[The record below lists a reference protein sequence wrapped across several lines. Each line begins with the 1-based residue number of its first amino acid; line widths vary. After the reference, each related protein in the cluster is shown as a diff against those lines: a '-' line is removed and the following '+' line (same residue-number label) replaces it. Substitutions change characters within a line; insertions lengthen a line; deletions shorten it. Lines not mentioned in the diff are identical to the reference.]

1 MIATARTRP
10 RRHRGIVQSSIRLR
24 GFARIQVGERDAG
37 GHLKIVGDSGWV
49 KNTIT
54 NNGRDQYIAA
64 TVGAVSGSKLVSHLQ
79 LATQSTAVD
88 AASTALVGETR
99 VRKALTASTLV
110 TGTLRMTASWSSTDN
125 TAAITI
131 GSIAIYNHLTTGTMG
146 SGQSYTT
153 SQWASNQ
160 DLSATYEWRFVWIL
174 AMLPTLSMLGSLIA

>member
-1 MIATARTRP
+1 MATATARTSRGRRP
-10 RRHRGIVQSSIRLR
+10 RGGVVHSSVHLR
-24 GFARIQVGERDAG
+24 GFARLQMGERAG
-37 GHLKIVGDSGWV
+37 GHLKIVGDSGWL

-54 NNGRDQYIAA
+54 NEGRNAYIAA

-88 AASTALVGETR
+88 AASTSLVGETR
-99 VRKALTASTLV
+99 IRKTLLASTLA

-131 GSIAIYNHLTTGTMG
+131 GSIAVYNTSAAGTMG

-153 SQWASNQ
+153 LIGA
-160 DLSATYEWRFVWIL
+160 L
-174 AMLPTLSMLGSLIA
+174 AA